1 MAFRRGQL
9 RYFVTVA
16 DEGQMTRAA
25 HKLHIA
31 QPALSQAIAQ
41 LESELGLGLLE
52 RHARGVTLTPAGE
65 AFLPKARA
73 ALAAETD
80 AVATAQSL
88 ARSVRSVITVGHIG
102 PPPLIHA
109 PELFAVFAEAIWLE
123 EPPVSATFA
132 SPKSRILAW
141 PRSVTKMFAGLMSR

>member
-1 MAFRRGQL
+1 MTFRRGQL
-9 RYFVTVA
+9 RYFVAVA

-25 HKLHIA
+25 RKLHIA

-41 LESELGLGLLE
+41 LESDLARGRLE

-80 AVATAQSL
+80 AAATAQSL
-88 ARSVRSVITVGHIG
+88 ARSVRGAITVGYIG
-102 PPPLIHA
+102 PPPVIHG
-109 PELFAVFAEAIWLE
+109 P
-123 EPPVSATFA
+123 
-132 SPKSRILAW
+132 
-141 PRSVTKMFAGLMSR
+141 